1 MLNNFIS
8 NDQEDL
14 IMAVQRKLSL
24 EEEMEKFGVTK
35 QWQLDYAKAI
45 HALDSVIGEAY
56 ACEDELSEQIWKHH
70 YRGLIEELHQDFEEI
85 DGLFSEV
92 LDEEPRNSREV
103 MEREGT
109 FEKINSGYY
118 DYYLGNL
125 EIDYEDDDLNEI
137 SESIAYGIRSAL
149 SKLLTAHGL
158 Q

>member
-1 MLNNFIS
+1 MIS
-8 NDQEDL
+8 
-14 IMAVQRKLSL
+14 
-24 EEEMEKFGVTK
+24 
-35 QWQLDYAKAI
+35 
-45 HALDSVIGEAY
+45 EAY
-56 ACEDELSEQIWKHH
+56 ECEDELSEQIWKHH
-70 YRGLIEELHQDFEEI
+70 YRVLIEELHQDFEEI

-92 LDEEPRNSREV
+92 LDEEPRNVREV

-118 DYYLGNL
+118 DYYLSNL